1 MNTIK
6 NVRDFGLRD
15 FAMLC
20 WLAAAPLSW
29 AANDPPAAPP
39 PAGRPVSG
47 VVSKLDG
54 TKLTL
59 ESPEAGSIT
68 VLLAPDTR
76 ITVQTPAS
84 FADIKD
90 GDFVASAAML
100 GSDGKNHAQEVRIF
114 PESMRGVGEGHR
126 PMALPNQTMTNATV
140 AKGGPSMTNA
150 TVAKIEGG
158 VLSTVYPGGSTD
170 LVGDPGTPV
179 WRIAPSSPD
188 KLLPGTKVRMFN
200 SPPATDGSITAR
212 YIAVL

>member
-114 PESMRGVGEGHR
+114 PESM
-126 PMALPNQTMTNATV
+126 TNATV

-170 LVGDPGTPV
+170 LVVDPGTPV